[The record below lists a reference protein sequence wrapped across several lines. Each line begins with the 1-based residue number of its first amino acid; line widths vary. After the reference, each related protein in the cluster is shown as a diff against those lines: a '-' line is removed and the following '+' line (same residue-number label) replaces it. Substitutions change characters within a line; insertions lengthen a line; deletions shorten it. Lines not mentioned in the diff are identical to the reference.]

1 MLPRPNGLAQRLL
14 DFEFI
19 CGISAMTISTT
30 ISTTLSMG
38 LQGIQAG
45 MQRVSIAGGRIAA
58 HAADAEVLAT
68 NAVEQ
73 MSGRHQVGFSAQVVK
88 TADQMLGT
96 LIDLKA

>member
-1 MLPRPNGLAQRLL
+1 
-14 DFEFI
+14 
-19 CGISAMTISTT
+19 MTIST
-30 ISTTLSMG
+30 SLSIG

-45 MQRVSIAGGRIAA
+45 MQRVSIAV
-58 HAADAEVLAT
+58 HAANAEVLAT

-73 MSGRHQVGFSAQVVK
+73 MSGRHQVGLSAQVVK

>member
-1 MLPRPNGLAQRLL
+1 MLPRLNHLAQRLL
-14 DFEFI
+14 DFGFI
-19 CGISAMTISTT
+19 FGISAMTISTA
-30 ISTTLSMG
+30 LSAG

-45 MQRVSIAGGRIAA
+45 MNRVSIAGSRIAV

-73 MSGRHQVGFSAQVVK
+73 MSGRQQVGLSAQVVK

>member
-1 MLPRPNGLAQRLL
+1 MLQPPYQLAQRLL
-14 DFEFI
+14 VSRFI
-19 CGISAMTISTT
+19 CGILAMTISTT
-30 ISTTLSMG
+30 LSLG

-45 MQRVSIAGGRIAA
+45 MNRVSIAGSRIAA
-58 HAADAEVLAT
+58 SSPDPEVLAT

-73 MSGRHQVGFSAQVVK
+73 LSGHHQVSLSAQVVK

>member
-1 MLPRPNGLAQRLL
+1 MLTLPDHLAQRLL
-14 DFEFI
+14 ASKFI
-19 CGISAMTISTT
+19 CGISAMTIST
-30 ISTTLSMG
+30 SLSMG

-45 MQRVSIAGGRIAA
+45 MQRVNIAGGRIAA
-58 HAADAEVLAT
+58 QTSDAEVLAT

-73 MSGRHQVGFSAQVVK
+73 MSGRHQVGLSAQVVK